1 MAGDSDPPRIPLIV
15 GVHHRTGSLT
25 VRDRLFVEDAD
36 VPTFLATLKERGID
50 QAVVLSTC
58 DRVEVLTVS
67 GNIEMDAAVLGDVL
81 GAHAGLPIQELSP
94 SLVSLKEAEAVRHLF
109 RVAASLES
117 VVVGEPQILGQIKAC
132 HRLARDQGMASG
144 DLETLM
150 QAAYGAAKRVRSET
164 AIGERP
170 VSIAAVAIGI
180 AREVHG
186 QLENA
191 AAVLLGNGD
200 MGEVIAGELLRA
212 GLGRLTVCDIG
223 ARSGIDIAERLG
235 VSHADESA
243 LAEML
248 SAADIVITAADGR
261 RIVLN
266 ADMVRT
272 ALKSRRSRPQFIVDA
287 GLPRDV
293 DTAVDR
299 LDDAFLYDLADLERL
314 ALEGRTNRS
323 FEAEAAD
330 RIIAV
335 EVDTFLKGRIERTA
349 TPALAALRGHVAM
362 LREQVLKEAG
372 NDAERATH
380 MLAQRLLHTP
390 SERLRAMAHANED
403 IEAAERLIRTLFDI
417 TDNGENKS

>member
-1 MAGDSDPPRIPLIV
+1 
-15 GVHHRTGSLT
+15 
-25 VRDRLFVEDAD
+25 
-36 VPTFLATLKERGID
+36 
-50 QAVVLSTC
+50 
-58 DRVEVLTVS
+58 
-67 GNIEMDAAVLGDVL
+67 
-81 GAHAGLPIQELSP
+81 
-94 SLVSLKEAEAVRHLF
+94 
-109 RVAASLES
+109 
-117 VVVGEPQILGQIKAC
+117 
-132 HRLARDQGMASG
+132 
-144 DLETLM
+144 
-150 QAAYGAAKRVRSET
+150 
-164 AIGERP
+164 
-170 VSIAAVAIGI
+170 
-180 AREVHG
+180 
-186 QLENA
+186 
-191 AAVLLGNGD
+191 
-200 MGEVIAGELLRA
+200 
-212 GLGRLTVCDIG
+212 
-223 ARSGIDIAERLG
+223 
-235 VSHADESA
+235 
-243 LAEML
+243 ML
-248 SAADIVITAADGR
+248 SAADIVITAAGGR

-323 FEAEAAD
+323 FEAEAAE

-349 TPALAALRGHVAM
+349 TPALAALRGHVAL